1 MIKPLSLKT
10 LIMKTTIR
18 NSERNLNSLM
28 SKLSGSEI
36 LSSGQLQKIRGGG
49 ADGDGGTPIIVPPP
63 TKL

>member
-49 ADGDGGTPIIVPPP
+49 ADGDGGSTIIVHPP
-63 TKL
+63 TKP